1 MSTIIATNLTKDY
14 PRVRAL
20 AGVDLAVKEGEVFGF
35 LGPNGAGKTTF
46 IKILLGLV
54 FPTAGA
60 VSVFGNPAGNPASRK
75 KIGYLPEN
83 MRLQGFLKG
92 HEFLDFSGKL
102 YGLSRE
108 VRKERTGRYLELLG
122 LSAAAGR
129 PLREYSKGMLQR
141 IGIAQALMH
150 NPEML
155 LLDEPTS
162 GLDPVGTKE
171 IRDIIL
177 AEKWRGKTIFIN
189 SHLLSEVERTCDR
202 VAILNHGK
210 IVKVGKL
217 DALATRRAGIIVE
230 VAEKSDKLHEG
241 LKRVA
246 DRVEVKDNTYI
257 ITPKDDQTMAHIPGI
272 IVEAGARMISI
283 REDRESLEDIFLGAI
298 KQEGKA

>member
-1 MSTIIATNLTKDY
+1 MSTIVATGLTKNY
-14 PRVRAL
+14 GKVRAL
-20 AGVDLAVKEGEVFGF
+20 VGVDLAVKEGEVFGF

-46 IKILLGLV
+46 IKIMLGLV
-54 FPTAGA
+54 FPSAGGID
-60 VSVFGNPAGNPASRK
+60 VFGSRAGDTTVRR

-92 HEFLDFSGKL
+92 REFLDLSGKL

-108 VRKERTGRYLELLG
+108 VRKERIGRYLELLG
-122 LSAAAGR
+122 LKDAAHR

-141 IGIAQALMH
+141 IGIAQALIH
-150 NPEML
+150 NPDML

-162 GLDPVGTKE
+162 GLDPIGTKE

-202 VAILNHGK
+202 VAILDHGK

-217 DALATRRAGIIVE
+217 DTLSSRRATIMVE
-230 VAEKSDKLHEG
+230 VIEKSEKLHEG

-246 DRVEVKDNTYI
+246 EEVRVKDNTYI

-272 IVEAGARMISI
+272 IVEAGARMVSI
-283 REDRESLEDIFLGAI
+283 KEDRESLEDIFLSAI
-298 KQEGKA
+298 KQEGKK

>member
-1 MSTIIATNLTKDY
+1 MSSIIATNLTKDY
-14 PRVRAL
+14 SRVRAL

-54 FPTAGA
+54 FPTAGGI
-60 VSVFGNPAGNPASRK
+60 SVFGSPAGETAVRK
-75 KIGYLPEN
+75 RIGYLPEN

-92 HEFLDFSGKL
+92 REFLDFSGRL
-102 YGLSRE
+102 YGLSHNI
-108 VRKERTGRYLELLG
+108 RKERTDRYLELLG
-122 LSAAAGR
+122 LSAAAHR

-150 NPEML
+150 NPDML

-162 GLDPVGTKE
+162 GLDPIGAKE

-210 IVKVGKL
+210 IIKVGSL
-217 DALATRRAGIIVE
+217 DALSTRRPAIQVE
-230 VAEKSDKLHEG
+230 VAEKSEKLFDG
-241 LKRVA
+241 LKRVSEQVK
-246 DRVEVKDNTYI
+246 VEGNTYI
-257 ITPKDDQTMAHIPGI
+257 ITPKDDQTIGHIPTI

-298 KQEGKA
+298 KQEGKK

>member
-1 MSTIIATNLTKDY
+1 MSTIIATGLRKDY
-14 PRVRAL
+14 PRVQAL

-60 VSVFGNPAGNPASRK
+60 VSVFGNPAGNAPTRRR
-75 KIGYLPEN
+75 IGYLPEN

-108 VRKERTGRYLELLG
+108 MRKERTGRYLELLG
-122 LSAAAGR
+122 LSDAANR

-217 DALATRRAGIIVE
+217 DALATRRPGIIVE
-230 VAEKSDKLHEG
+230 VAEKSEKLFEG

-257 ITPKDDQTMAHIPGI
+257 VTPKDDQTMAHIPGI
-272 IVEAGARMISI
+272 IVEAGARMVSI

-298 KQEGKA
+298 KQEGRA

>member
-1 MSTIIATNLTKDY
+1 MSTIIAKSLTKDY
-14 PRVRAL
+14 SRVRAL

-60 VSVFGNPAGNPASRK
+60 ISVFDSPAGNTAARK
-75 KIGYLPEN
+75 RIGYLPEN

-92 HEFLDFSGKL
+92 QEFLDLSGKL
-102 YGLSRE
+102 YGLSRG

-122 LSAAAGR
+122 LSSDANR

-150 NPEML
+150 NPDML

-162 GLDPVGTKE
+162 GLDPIGTKE

-210 IVKVGKL
+210 IVRVGKL
-217 DALATRRAGIIVE
+217 DDLSTRRPTIVVE
-230 VAEKSDKLHEG
+230 VAEQSQRLHEG

-246 DRVEVKDNTYI
+246 EHVEVKNNTYI

-272 IVEAGARMISI
+272 IVEAGARMVSI
-283 REDRESLEDIFLGAI
+283 KEDRESLEDIFLGAI
-298 KQEGKA
+298 KQEGRA

>member
-1 MSTIIATNLTKDY
+1 MSTIIATSLTKDY

-60 VSVFGNPAGNPASRK
+60 VSVFGSPAGNPAGRK

-230 VAEKSDKLHEG
+230 VAEKSEKLHEG

-257 ITPKDDQTMAHIPGI
+257 VTPKDDQTMAHIPGI

>member
-1 MSTIIATNLTKDY
+1 MSTIVAKGLTKDY

-20 AGVDLAVKEGEVFGF
+20 AGVDLTVKEGEVFGF

-54 FPTAGA
+54 FPTAGG
-60 VSVFGNPAGNPASRK
+60 VTVFGEPAGNAAARK

-92 HEFLDFSGKL
+92 YEFLDFSGKL

-122 LSAAAGR
+122 LSEAANR

-210 IVKVGKL
+210 IAKVGRL
-217 DALATRRAGIIVE
+217 DALATRRSSIIVE
-230 VAEKSDKLHEG
+230 VAEKSDKLLEG
-241 LKRVA
+241 LKRVSE
-246 DRVEVKDNTYI
+246 RVEVKDNTYI
-257 ITPKDDQTMAHIPGI
+257 VTPKDDQTMANIPAV

-283 REDRESLEDIFLGAI
+283 REDRETLEDIFLGAI
-298 KQEGKA
+298 KQEGAA

>member
-14 PRVRAL
+14 SRVRAL

-54 FPTAGA
+54 FPTAGGI
-60 VSVFGNPAGNPASRK
+60 SVFGSPAGNTAARK
-75 KIGYLPEN
+75 RIGYLPEN

-92 HEFLDFSGKL
+92 REFLDLSGKL

-108 VRKERTGRYLELLG
+108 VRKERADRYLKLLG
-122 LSAAAGR
+122 LSDDAHR

-141 IGIAQALMH
+141 VGIAQALMH
-150 NPEML
+150 NPDML

-162 GLDPVGTKE
+162 GLDPIGAKE

-210 IVKVGKL
+210 LIKVGKL
-217 DALATRRAGIIVE
+217 DALSTRRATILME
-230 VAEKSDKLHEG
+230 VAEKSEKLHEA
-241 LKRVA
+241 LARVA
-246 DRVEVKDNTYI
+246 EQVQVKDNTYI
-257 ITPKDDQTMAHIPGI
+257 ITPKDDQTMALIPGI
-272 IVEAGARMISI
+272 IVETGARMISI

-298 KQEGKA
+298 KQEGTK

>member
-1 MSTIIATNLTKDY
+1 MSTIIATGLTKDY
-14 PRVRAL
+14 SGVRAL

-54 FPTAGA
+54 FPTKGGIT
-60 VSVFGNPAGNPASRK
+60 VFGNPAGNTESRK

-92 HEFLDFSGKL
+92 REFLDLSGKL

-108 VRKERTGRYLELLG
+108 MRKERTDRYLELLG
-122 LSAAAGR
+122 LSGAAHR

-150 NPEML
+150 NPDML

-162 GLDPVGTKE
+162 GLDPIGTKE

-189 SHLLSEVERTCDR
+189 SHLLSEIERTCDR
-202 VAILNHGK
+202 VAILDHGK
-210 IVKVGKL
+210 IIKVGKL
-217 DALATRRAGIIVE
+217 DALSTRRAAILVE
-230 VAEKSDKLHEG
+230 VAEKSQKLFDG
-241 LKRVA
+241 LNRVA
-246 DRVEVKDNTYI
+246 EKVEVKDNTYI
-257 ITPKDDQTMAHIPGI
+257 VTPKDDQTMAHIPGI

-298 KQEGKA
+298 KQEGKK

>member
-1 MSTIIATNLTKDY
+1 MSTIVAAGLTKDY
-14 PRVRAL
+14 GRIRAL

-46 IKILLGLV
+46 IKIMLGLV
-54 FPTAGA
+54 FPSAGGID
-60 VSVFGNPAGNPASRK
+60 VFGGPAGNASLRK
-75 KIGYLPEN
+75 RIGYLPEN

-92 HEFLDFSGKL
+92 SEFLDFSGKL

-108 VRKERTGRYLELLG
+108 VRKERTDRYLGLLG
-122 LSAAAGR
+122 LKDAAHR

-141 IGIAQALMH
+141 IGIAQALIH
-150 NPEML
+150 NPDML

-162 GLDPVGTKE
+162 GLDPIGTKE

-189 SHLLSEVERTCDR
+189 SHLLSEIERTCDR
-202 VAILNHGK
+202 VAILNHGR
-210 IVKVGKL
+210 IVKIGKL
-217 DALATRRAGIIVE
+217 DALSSKGATILVE
-230 VAEKSDKLHEG
+230 VVEKSERLHEG

-246 DRVEVKDNTYI
+246 REVRVQDNTYV

-272 IVEAGARMISI
+272 IVEAGARMVSI
-283 REDRESLEDIFLGAI
+283 KEERETLEDIFLSAI
-298 KQEGKA
+298 KQEGNQ

>member
-14 PRVRAL
+14 ARVRAL
-20 AGVDLAVKEGEVFGF
+20 SGVDLAVKEGEVFGF

-54 FPTAGA
+54 FPTGGGI
-60 VSVFGNPAGNPASRK
+60 SVFGSPAGDTAARK
-75 KIGYLPEN
+75 RIGYLPEN

-92 HEFLDFSGKL
+92 REFLDLSGKL
-102 YGLSRE
+102 YGLSAH
-108 VRKERTGRYLELLG
+108 VRRDRTDRYLELLG
-122 LSAAAGR
+122 LAGAAHR

-150 NPEML
+150 NPDML

-162 GLDPVGTKE
+162 GLDPIGAKE

-217 DALATRRAGIIVE
+217 DALATKRPAIRVE
-230 VAEKSDKLHEG
+230 VAEKSEKLREG
-241 LKRVA
+241 LARVA
-246 DRVEVKDNTYI
+246 EHVEVNGNTYVV
-257 ITPKDDQTMAHIPGI
+257 TPKDEQTISHIPAI
-272 IVEAGARMISI
+272 IVEAGARMVSI

-298 KQEGKA
+298 KQEGKQ

>member
-1 MSTIIATNLTKDY
+1 MSTIVATGLTKNY
-14 PRVRAL
+14 GKVRAL
-20 AGVDLAVKEGEVFGF
+20 VGVDLAVKEGEVFGF

-46 IKILLGLV
+46 IKIMLGLV
-54 FPTAGA
+54 FPSAGGID
-60 VSVFGNPAGNPASRK
+60 VFGSRAGDTTVRRR
-75 KIGYLPEN
+75 IGYLPEN

-92 HEFLDFSGKL
+92 REFLDLSGKL

-108 VRKERTGRYLELLG
+108 VRKERIGRYLELLG
-122 LSAAAGR
+122 LKDAAHR

-141 IGIAQALMH
+141 IGIAQALIH
-150 NPEML
+150 NPDML

-162 GLDPVGTKE
+162 GLDPIGTKE

-202 VAILNHGK
+202 VAILDHGK

-217 DALATRRAGIIVE
+217 DTLSSRRATIMVE
-230 VAEKSDKLHEG
+230 VIEKSEKLHEG

-246 DRVEVKDNTYI
+246 EEVRVKDNTYI

-272 IVEAGARMISI
+272 IVEAGARMVSI
-283 REDRESLEDIFLGAI
+283 KEDRESLEDIFLSAI
-298 KQEGKA
+298 KQEGKK